1 MNLSEASPQK
11 AILVPSWGEGG
22 RSERVF
28 SGKHNF
34 YSEALTPPPPLL
46 HARDNSIHL
55 EEVNLMT
62 NAIFSNIKKWP
73 VQYELETSGLKTVLR
88 HLALEQIKLIKETKK
103 FKSKG

>member
-11 AILVPSWGEGG
+11 GILVPSCGEGG
-22 RSERVF
+22 GVGGSERVF

-55 EEVNLMT
+55 EEVNLRD
-62 NAIFSNIKKWP
+62 
-73 VQYELETSGLKTVLR
+73 LETSGLKTVLR

-103 FKSKG
+103 FKSKE

>member
-11 AILVPSWGEGG
+11 AILVPSWWGG
-22 RSERVF
+22 GGGGERVF
-28 SGKHNF
+28 SGKPNF
-34 YSEALTPPPPLL
+34 YSEALTPPLL

-73 VQYELETSGLKTVLR
+73 VLYELETSGLKTVLR
-88 HLALEQIKLIKETKK
+88 HLA
-103 FKSKG
+103 